1 MNQNLRFSIP
11 RSALRTPH
19 CVRVSSAF
27 TLIEMLVVIGIIATL
42 AALIAV
48 GAAGVMHKGRVARVQ
63 TELKGLETVIETYKS
78 KKGFYPPDNT
88 NSAVQNPLFYE
99 LTGTSVV
106 ISNATPYFASS
117 ISHDMLSPA
126 QVPTLFNMGG
136 FVNAS
141 ADTNEFQNYF
151 GRADLKAQAYALITN
166 GPPPPPPYALLGIAG
181 LKGPVELRGPATVIS
196 LNPWRYVSSNPTNN
210 PGSYDLWMDF
220 VSQGKTNRVSNWSK
234 DPQIVY

>member
-1 MNQNLRFSIP
+1 MNQSPQFRAP
-11 RSALRTPH
+11 QSALR
-19 CVRVSSAF
+19 AF

-63 TELKGLETVIETYKS
+63 TELKGIEAIIENYKV

-88 NSAVQNPLFYE
+88 NSAIQNPLFYE
-99 LTGTSVV
+99 LTGTALV
-106 ISNATPYFASS
+106 INNSTPYFASS
-117 ISHDMLSPA
+117 ISHTMLS
-126 QVPTLFNMGG
+126 QTVDVPTIFRLGG

-151 GRADLKAQAYALITN
+151 GRADLKAQAWALVTN
-166 GPPPPPPYALLGIAG
+166 GPPPPPPFALLGIGG

-196 LNPWRYVSSNPTNN
+196 INPWRYNSSNPTNN

-220 VSQGKTNRVSNWSK
+220 ISQGKTNRVSNWSK